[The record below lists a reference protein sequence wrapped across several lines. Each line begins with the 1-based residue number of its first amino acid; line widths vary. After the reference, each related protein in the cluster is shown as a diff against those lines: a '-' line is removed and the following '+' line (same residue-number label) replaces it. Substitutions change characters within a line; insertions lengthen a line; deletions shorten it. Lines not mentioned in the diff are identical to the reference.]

1 MFYDKFIIAE
11 DNRAYL
17 VFNMLVSANCLISSY
32 YYGSIVGFRYSKED
46 PAFDESKIITVAVF
60 EGIFFIHFILQFFL
74 EFRVEGE
81 KVAIRDPMKICMNYI
96 YEGSFLLDF
105 IVLLPF
111 EYLKLKRRRDD
122 LFYLIKMLRI
132 IKGFV
137 LFDVPDMMAFVK
149 SQYQKKLQVI
159 VDNDPEL
166 ANDIDQDN
174 TNIG

>member
-1 MFYDKFIIAE
+1 MI
-11 DNRAYL
+11 
-17 VFNMLVSANCLISSY
+17 VSANCLCSSY
-32 YYGSIVGFRYSKED
+32 YYGALVGFRYSTENK
-46 PAFDESKIITVAVF
+46 AFDNSKLITVAVF

-74 EFRVEGE
+74 EYHIEGE
-81 KVAIRDPMKICMNYI
+81 KIAIRDPMKICTNYI
-96 YEGSFLLDF
+96 YEGSFFLDF
-105 IVLLPF
+105 IVLIPL
-111 EYLKLKRRRDD
+111 EYLDLKRKRQD
-122 LFYLIKMLRI
+122 LFYAVKMLRI

-149 SQYQKKLQVI
+149 RQYQKKLQVI

>member
-1 MFYDKFIIAE
+1 
-11 DNRAYL
+11 
-17 VFNMLVSANCLISSY
+17 
-32 YYGSIVGFRYSKED
+32 
-46 PAFDESKIITVAVF
+46 
-60 EGIFFIHFILQFFL
+60 
-74 EFRVEGE
+74 
-81 KVAIRDPMKICMNYI
+81 
-96 YEGSFLLDF
+96 
-105 IVLLPF
+105 
-111 EYLKLKRRRDD
+111 
-122 LFYLIKMLRI
+122 MLRI